1 MVFPL
6 LPYFKSL
13 DSIKDFQV
21 VGNYLI
27 ELTSLSQVDSIIS
40 LTKSSQISGKF
51 NIDFKITE
59 YEADDELIDNLI
71 SLYNNGISSIFF
83 DIKLSQF
90 VSDKLPNARIVY
102 KLNSVDEVSQF
113 KDLINDSSPLCLP
126 ASSPLGS
133 LKTLVN
139 SGSREI
145 FSVFQD
151 STSLSKVEILSNV
164 SSGIIPIVQSERLTF
179 DYSDDDSSSSDL
191 LSVSEILLASLKTD
205 REDGLYTTIVTD
217 NYNQTLGLVY
227 SSKKSISEALKT
239 KTGVYQS
246 RRHGL
251 WYKGATSG
259 ATQKL
264 LGIDTD
270 CDGDCI
276 RFIVEQS
283 GAGFC
288 HLNTTS
294 CFGNFEGLKSL
305 ENVLNDRL
313 VNAPQGSYTK
323 RLFDDE
329 ELLNAKIKEEAE
341 ELTEATTKDE
351 IAWEAADLLYFALAR
366 CAKYGVSI
374 KDIERNLELK
384 SLKVTRR
391 KGDAKPKFLQEK
403 KEEKVAPAPVKEEP
417 KTTSDRIVMPRV
429 ESKEGEDV
437 SKYLERPIS
446 KSADIMSLVTPI
458 VEKVKEEGDKA
469 LLEFTEKFDRVRLSS
484 PVLEAPFPQEMM
496 EISDDLKK
504 AIDISFNLQDQ
515 LKTLVYIFQVVL
527 LFYHPLL

>member
-1 MVFPL
+1 MVFHR
-6 LPYFKSL
+6 FS
-13 DSIKDFQV
+13 
-21 VGNYLI
+21 
-27 ELTSLSQVDSIIS
+27 
-40 LTKSSQISGKF
+40 
-51 NIDFKITE
+51 
-59 YEADDELIDNLI
+59 LI
-71 SLYNNGISSIFF
+71 SNF
-83 DIKLSQF
+83 
-90 VSDKLPNARIVY
+90 
-102 KLNSVDEVSQF
+102 SQF

-191 LSVSEILLASLKTD
+191 LPVSEILLASLKTD

-264 LGIDTD
+264 LAIDTD

-313 VNAPQGSYTK
+313 VNAPQGYK
-323 RLFDDE
+323 QR
-329 ELLNAKIKEEAE
+329 
-341 ELTEATTKDE
+341 
-351 IAWEAADLLYFALAR
+351 
-366 CAKYGVSI
+366 
-374 KDIERNLELK
+374 
-384 SLKVTRR
+384 
-391 KGDAKPKFLQEK
+391 
-403 KEEKVAPAPVKEEP
+403 
-417 KTTSDRIVMPRV
+417 
-429 ESKEGEDV
+429 
-437 SKYLERPIS
+437 
-446 KSADIMSLVTPI
+446 
-458 VEKVKEEGDKA
+458 
-469 LLEFTEKFDRVRLSS
+469 
-484 PVLEAPFPQEMM
+484 
-496 EISDDLKK
+496 
-504 AIDISFNLQDQ
+504 
-515 LKTLVYIFQVVL
+515 
-527 LFYHPLL
+527 